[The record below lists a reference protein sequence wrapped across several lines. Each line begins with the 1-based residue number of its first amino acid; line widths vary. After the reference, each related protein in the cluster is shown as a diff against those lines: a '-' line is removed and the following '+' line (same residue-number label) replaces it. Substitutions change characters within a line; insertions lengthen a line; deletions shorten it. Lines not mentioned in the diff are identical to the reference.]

1 MRHLVWNDTPKVSR
15 RESDKGS
22 RTDRINN
29 QDAAITSQ
37 ANTRQEFTGQ

>member
-1 MRHLVWNDTPKVSR
+1 MRHLVWNDTPKVRR

-22 RTDRINN
+22 RTDCINN
-29 QDAAITSQ
+29 QDATITSQ